1 MTRRAVLPVC
11 LVIGAVLACINGLC
25 QAFLATGQ
33 VDTGRRIAVRPPSG
47 MQGQSTQTD
56 LVGITCGMA
65 ASIAMAALAS
75 RATARTSRVMVKA
88 NSGSPSLIQVLEQK
102 KLLSTLENLRLL
114 SAAEKAGVKV
124 DTVEELGLLTF
135 AEKLNLLS
143 LAENVLTNGSTPF
156 LMLAGSGVLGFLAVS
171 AASLSDGSFLQYFI
185 AGALG
190 APALVLAVAALVI
203 LVVFGG
209 ARRTRDIDVSEKVV
223 SYGANGFNYSS
234 GKRSA
239 SLLETVEQKRLLSF
253 LEENRLLSL
262 AGSLVNKP
270 LTLTENLR
278 LLSTLEQT
286 GLLSQVESLAAQRYG
301 GVPFGLGGLA
311 ILAAAVLA
319 AYSLPTNGLLVALLL
334 ALPGLVLVVIGVAIG
349 LVKPPV
355 KSESFSNA

>member
-1 MTRRAVLPVC
+1 MTRRAVLPAC

-25 QAFLATGQ
+25 QAFVATGQ

-75 RATARTSRVMVKA
+75 RASARTSRVMVKA

-124 DTVEELGLLTF
+124 DTLGLLTF

-223 SYGANGFNYSS
+223 SYGPNGFNYSS
-234 GKRSA
+234 EKRSA

-319 AYSLPTNGLLVALLL
+319 AYLLPTNGLLVALLL

-355 KSESFSNA
+355 KNESFSNA